1 MSAEAGFCGAI
12 SPFLEG
18 VLCARLSKVVC
29 ATLRLAFSQARTV
42 TVSCSLALGI
52 HATVDGGLLSAE
64 GAGWAW
70 GREREKRGERREL
83 VCLLP
88 GADAHSRVYG
98 RVAVYVD
105 VICFRCDLFCMC
117 GFQCVDSCLIVTH
130 E

>member
-29 ATLRLAFSQARTV
+29 ATLRLAFSQARAV

-88 GADAHSRVYG
+88 GADAHSCVYTAG
-98 RVAVYVD
+98 
-105 VICFRCDLFCMC
+105 
-117 GFQCVDSCLIVTH
+117 
-130 E
+130 